1 MPARY
6 MRNTAILAKIES
18 TYGVDSTPTEGAN
31 AILVSNVSIEPLNAT
46 NVDRDLIRPYL
57 GNSEQLVGTAYVGLT
72 FDVELA
78 GSGTAG
84 TAPAYGPLL
93 RACGFAE
100 TATGGVRTEYNPVT
114 PVADSVVIYWFSDG
128 VKHIAKGCRGNFA
141 VKMGV
146 SGRPVLSFSFQGIDG
161 GVTAATPSA
170 LTLTGFKT
178 PAVITDANTG
188 DVTLGCTYTA
198 ATPTLTGGTGY
209 PSQGLEL
216 DIGNAV
222 NHTPLLGGE
231 TVDISQRSVT
241 GSLALDLTAAQ
252 EVTFMT
258 TVKANTTQAMG
269 LMHGTSAGYKA
280 MIFMPAVQIINPK
293 KVDVNGKLMIG
304 FDFRAVPSS
313 GNDELKI
320 VIH

>member
-1 MPARY
+1 MPP
-6 MRNTAILAKIES
+6 S
-18 TYGVDSTPTEGAN
+18 
-31 AILVSNVSIEPLNAT
+31 
-46 NVDRDLIRPYL
+46 
-57 GNSEQLVGTAYVGLT
+57 
-72 FDVELA
+72 
-78 GSGTAG
+78 
-84 TAPAYGPLL
+84 
-93 RACGFAE
+93 
-100 TATGGVRTEYNPVT
+100 
-114 PVADSVVIYWFSDG
+114 
-128 VKHIAKGCRGNFA
+128 
-141 VKMGV
+141 
-146 SGRPVLSFSFQGIDG
+146 
-161 GVTAATPSA
+161 AATPSA

-222 NHTPLLGGE
+222 NYTPLLGGE